1 MTRSLMSAK
10 ALRARTGGCRLLAEL
25 PQVVVDVPIAPVARF
40 SAAHRPEEGM
50 MRKRVRFLCAETL
63 HQGFESCDVLGEV
76 GWLRAP
82 QLLIRFW

>member
-1 MTRSLMSAK
+1 
-10 ALRARTGGCRLLAEL
+10 
-25 PQVVVDVPIAPVARF
+25 
-40 SAAHRPEEGM
+40 M
-50 MRKRVRFLCAETL
+50 MRKRVRFLCDETL